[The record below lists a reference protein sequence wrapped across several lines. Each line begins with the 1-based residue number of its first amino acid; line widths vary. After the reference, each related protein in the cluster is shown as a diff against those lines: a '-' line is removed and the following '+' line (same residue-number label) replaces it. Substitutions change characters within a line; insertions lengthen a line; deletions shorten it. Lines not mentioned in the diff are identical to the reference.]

1 MQAWWGVF
9 ERAEESQQEPIAVFR
24 RKDLAQKFS
33 NEYKGIL
40 KPLNIFEDEDDAA
53 FLENAENIW

>member
-9 ERAEESQQEPIAVFR
+9 EQQASEQEPIAVFR

-33 NEYKGIL
+33 EEYKGVL
-40 KPLNIFEDEDDAA
+40 KPLNIYEDEDDAA
-53 FLENAENIW
+53 FLDNAENIW